1 MVNQPRRQRRSRPVQ
16 APARAAAGY
25 QPVPSEW
32 RVRLAWA
39 LVVVSVASL
48 LANLLAVVAL
58 AGAIAHLGVP
68 QGPLEF
74 ALILLGAVA
83 GLIGDV
89 LIARGSMAV
98 ALPGYRL
105 AGAPARVPWG
115 LGLQLPAAIAVGV
128 LQSSWLFAVVYVL
141 MLAGLA
147 FLWLRTSPPVQ
158 PSPSARHPRSE
169 AAEPPAR
176 AQPVEERYP
185 MPWVGTAPPPPSA
198 WGAGNSEQA
207 SPDRDLRDPK
217 GAGRG
222 PDF

>member
-1 MVNQPRRQRRSRPVQ
+1 MVNRPRRQRRSRP
-16 APARAAAGY
+16 APASARAAVEY
-25 QPVPSEW
+25 QQAPSEW

-39 LVVVSVASL
+39 LLVVSAASL

-105 AGAPARVPWG
+105 ASAPARVPWG

-128 LQSSWLFAVVYVL
+128 LQSSALFAAVYIL

-147 FLWLRTSPPVQ
+147 FLWIRTSPPVQ

-169 AAEPPAR
+169 APEPPTR
-176 AQPVEERYP
+176 AQPVGERYP

-198 WGAGNSEQA
+198 WGAGNREQA
-207 SPDRDLRDPK
+207 SPDRDLRDPR